1 MQQVLYG
8 ALWVGAAS
16 QKVLMDCLSH
26 NTIPNLEAGLFHRAA
41 MSHHWMSIMR
51 NLLSV
56 AKSFCLVN
64 YDPNYIF
71 DCCPF
76 LIRVLMRVD

>member
-41 MSHHWMSIMR
+41 IKLCCFVCDDKKTVRISDFELFF
-51 NLLSV
+51 NLTT
-56 AKSFCLVN
+56 N
-64 YDPNYIF
+64 PTDQHP
-71 DCCPF
+71 
-76 LIRVLMRVD
+76 